1 MNALDVLDTNRD
13 EIAALCK
20 QFAVQRLRVFGSAV
34 TEEWS
39 EDRSD
44 FDFLV
49 DYTVEAKSLPP
60 LDRLVG
66 LKLAL
71 EALLGRKVD
80 VVNVAQLRNARFREV
95 VDRQARDFYAA

>member
-20 QFAVQRLRVFGSAV
+20 QFAVKRLRVFGSAV

-80 VVNVAQLRNARFREV
+80 VVNVAQLRNARFHEFV
-95 VDRQARDFYAA
+95 VRQAVEFYAA